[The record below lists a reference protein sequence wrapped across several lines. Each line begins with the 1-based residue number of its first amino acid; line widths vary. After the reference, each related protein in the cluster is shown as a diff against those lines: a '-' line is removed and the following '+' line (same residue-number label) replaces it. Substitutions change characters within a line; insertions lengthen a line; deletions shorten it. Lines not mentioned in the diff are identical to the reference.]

1 METRRWT
8 NPSQPQTLYIAQFL
22 LYFDAFWLII
32 RGALFS
38 PLGLLLIVGSAAGAF
53 GIANEQKW
61 GYWLGLAV
69 ASFSLFFTAYP
80 LFGFQGLRLLLDI
93 FYLIALVFAVAL
105 VVLLLHPESRDY
117 QKIWF
122 R

>member
-1 METRRWT
+1 RRWT

-22 LYFDAFWLII
+22 LYFDAVWLLI
-32 RGALFS
+32 RGALFT
-38 PLGLLLIVGSAAGAF
+38 PIGLLLIVGSAAGAF

-69 ASFSLFFTAYP
+69 AGFSLFFTAYP
-80 LFGFQGLRLLLDI
+80 LFRTDGLRLLLDI

-117 QKIWF
+117 QRIWF

>member
-8 NPSQPQTLYIAQFL
+8 NPSQPQTLYLAQFL
-22 LYFDAFWLII
+22 LYFDAFWLVIQ
-32 RGALFS
+32 GNLFN
-38 PLGLLLIVGSAAGAF
+38 PIGLLLITGSVAAAF

-69 ASFSLFFTAYP
+69 AGFGLFVTVAP
-80 LFGFQGLRLLLDI
+80 LFGAAGLKRLLDI